1 MGSGPTLAAVSLR
14 IEAARNLSTRDPDA
28 ADAILREATVQ
39 VRDVLADVR
48 RLVHDLRPPA
58 LDELG
63 LVGALRQQAQAL
75 SGDGLEVIISGDAE
89 LPPLPAAVEVAAFRI
104 VSEALANVR
113 RHARARRCEV
123 ALRVAETPEG
133 AAELLLSVHDDGVG
147 LGEGVAPGVGTVS
160 MRERASVLGG
170 EARVTT
176 AAGGGT
182 LVVARLPVSPASL
195 PVSPVSPTKERIDA

>member
-1 MGSGPTLAAVSLR
+1 M
-14 IEAARNLSTRDPDA
+14 
-28 ADAILREATVQ
+28 
-39 VRDVLADVR
+39 
-48 RLVHDLRPPA
+48 
-58 LDELG
+58 
-63 LVGALRQQAQAL
+63 
-75 SGDGLEVIISGDAE
+75 
-89 LPPLPAAVEVAAFRI
+89 AAFRI